1 MSLAALVK
9 CPKGCQDILQLSNID
24 YHMSSIC
31 ERAKLANEEEDEA
44 KATCSDCNEIL
55 SDEIQLKLLDHNVV
69 CPNTLV
75 SCPFVQAGCDT
86 QLKRCDLSKHLE
98 SGILSHMKLLN
109 EKVYKLQVAS
119 ETCIDHDDHDED
131 KIESSNGPLASE
143 TKKCPLDRGDPQRH
157 SQKLL
162 RDLFQRVVSLEQRN
176 LEQSILLEEAKQS
189 IKILKQSTTD
199 LNNVEGRY
207 CKGKYIWKPKN
218 FWSEIQKM
226 KSNRGY
232 CIYSPGFY
240 TDIPGYKVCLR
251 CNLNL
256 VKDTE
261 FLALKIHVM
270 SGTFEFIKNKV
281 VVLRIF

>member
-1 MSLAALVK
+1 MSLALVK

-24 YHMSSIC
+24 YHMSSMC
-31 ERAKLANEEEDEA
+31 ERAKLANQEEDEA
-44 KATCSDCNEIL
+44 KNVPSIGKATCSDCNEIL
-55 SDEIQLKLLDHNVV
+55 SDEIQLKLSDHNVV

-162 RDLFQRVVSLEQRN
+162 RDLFQREYASYPQ
-176 LEQSILLEEAKQS
+176 
-189 IKILKQSTTD
+189 
-199 LNNVEGRY
+199 
-207 CKGKYIWKPKN
+207 
-218 FWSEIQKM
+218 
-226 KSNRGY
+226 
-232 CIYSPGFY
+232 
-240 TDIPGYKVCLR
+240 
-251 CNLNL
+251 
-256 VKDTE
+256 
-261 FLALKIHVM
+261 
-270 SGTFEFIKNKV
+270 
-281 VVLRIF
+281 